1 MLLQDVAKPVFD
13 VAKTELF
20 EKFEKAFIIL
30 YLILY
35 SKGVITLLLTGGST
49 EGDGAGDFDF
59 GILKLFW
66 LINYL
71 ITASQALR
79 CKVGRHK
86 RPPCHCGFQ

>member
-1 MLLQDVAKPVFD
+1 MFLQDVAKPVFD

-49 EGDGAGDFDF
+49 EGDGAG
-59 GILKLFW
+59 
-66 LINYL
+66 
-71 ITASQALR
+71 
-79 CKVGRHK
+79 
-86 RPPCHCGFQ
+86 